1 MVVSG
6 GEVVET
12 APEVGHLSSVSSDS
26 LYMRGTSSTRRLVL
40 HIISKIMNSRKQS
53 VSPNLEG
60 YFDLGITALLARH

>member
-1 MVVSG
+1 
-6 GEVVET
+6 VVET
-12 APEVGHLSSVSSDS
+12 APEVGHLSSVSDS

-40 HIISKIMNSRKQS
+40 HIISKITNSRKQS